1 MKNIQFIKKNIVAEN
16 EGFAGTLSNIDLT
29 DLIQICCM
37 ACSDMAI
44 RVKNGSEYG
53 IIYIRDGR
61 IVHSTCREN
70 VGEAAFYEIL
80 SWKGGSFETIVEKS
94 VPETS
99 IDQNYQFLLLEA
111 ARLADEKEEAGNNT
125 EITSKD
131 ESLKVLIVDDSTMMR
146 RILADL
152 ISSDKRITV
161 AGTAKNGAEALSKI
175 KELKPDIITLDV
187 NMPVMDGNTALKYI
201 MIQAPCPVLIIS
213 SPEENSYQVIIDF
226 LRLGAVD
233 FIKKPDKR
241 EEMSNHR
248 IELLEK
254 IFTAAMAKMYNFKRV
269 KLAGIIKNKE
279 HSTIGHSC
287 KTLVIINSGMGGYAE
302 LIRMAP
308 LLRPDNKTCLVLFQD
323 MPDEFVKPVSDYL
336 DQRSSFNFMPLKDG
350 AAPASG
356 FCYISP
362 NRYIVR
368 YNYENTNSAGGT
380 ELINVEPQSMFDDD
394 RGSMFHLFLNS
405 VADSFAGQVLVLLLS
420 GADVGDPAGLRN
432 IRKKGG
438 KILIQQIDTC
448 LMPHPL
454 KIIQE
459 EELAD
464 HEVSPDE
471 IAKYIGSAAL
481 GS

>member
-1 MKNIQFIKKNIVAEN
+1 MKDTQSIKKVINAGN
-16 EGFAGTLSNIDLT
+16 EGFAGTLSNIALT

-61 IVHSTCREN
+61 IVHSTCLES
-70 VGEAAFYEIL
+70 VGEAAFYKIL
-80 SWKGGSFETIVEKS
+80 SWKGGSFEAIAEKF
-94 VPETS
+94 VPKIS
-99 IDQNYQFLLLEA
+99 IDQNYQFLLIEA
-111 ARLADEKEEAGNNT
+111 ARLADEKEKANSNT
-125 EITSKD
+125 GITSED
-131 ESLKVLIVDDSTMMR
+131 ECLKVLIVDDSTMMR
-146 RILADL
+146 RVLADL
-152 ISSDKRITV
+152 ISSDKRIKV
-161 AGTAKNGAEALSKI
+161 AGTAENGEEALSKI

-187 NMPVMDGNTALKYI
+187 NMPVMDGNTALKHI

-213 SPEENSYQVIIDF
+213 SPGEDSYRAIIDF

-233 FIKKPDKR
+233 FIKKPDKK
-241 EEMSNHR
+241 EDMSNYR
-248 IELLEK
+248 AALVEK
-254 IFTAAMAKMYNFKRV
+254 IFTAVMAKMDNFKRV
-269 KLAGIIKNKE
+269 KLPGIIKNKGSQAVGSRCE
-279 HSTIGHSC
+279 S
-287 KTLVIINSGMGGYAE
+287 LVIINSGMGGYAE

-323 MPDEFVKPVSDYL
+323 MPDEFIKPVSDYL
-336 DQRSSFNFMPLKDG
+336 DQRSSFNFMPLQDG
-350 AAPASG
+350 AVPLNG

-362 NRYIVR
+362 NRYIAR
-368 YNYENTNSAGGT
+368 YNHDNTNSTDAGS
-380 ELINVEPQSMFDDD
+380 INIEPQFMFDGD

-405 VADSFAGQVLVLLLS
+405 VADSFPGKALVLLLS

-438 KILIQQIDTC
+438 KVLIQQIDTC
-448 LMPHPL
+448 LVPHPL

-464 HEVSPDE
+464 HEVSPDGFLE
-471 IAKYIGSAAL
+471 YIGSAIP
-481 GS
+481 GR